1 MGDARGKKDDDDCV
15 QESTFSFF
23 FFFFLSSLSLDIWT
37 PKGKEGRSLASLQ
50 RQKNRGCCFHCDLK
64 GTEKGRAE
72 KEVGKGR
79 VVEKRALSGKGG
91 GGKEGKT
98 PRPPLSSLLSAR
110 RPSEEEEEE
119 EEEDRLRRKTASSS
133 LSRWWKELAKRE
145 RGEKGKTDH
154 RKTKDWV

>member
-72 KEVGKGR
+72 KEVGKGK

-91 GGKEGKT
+91 GGGERGENAVAAALFQGGGG
-98 PRPPLSSLLSAR
+98 PLA
-110 RPSEEEEEE
+110 EK
-119 EEEDRLRRKTASSS
+119 DRLFFAFALVERTC
-133 LSRWWKELAKRE
+133 KERGGKRE
-145 RGEKGKTDH
+145 RRTIEKRRIGYSHVD
-154 RKTKDWV
+154 DSSAG